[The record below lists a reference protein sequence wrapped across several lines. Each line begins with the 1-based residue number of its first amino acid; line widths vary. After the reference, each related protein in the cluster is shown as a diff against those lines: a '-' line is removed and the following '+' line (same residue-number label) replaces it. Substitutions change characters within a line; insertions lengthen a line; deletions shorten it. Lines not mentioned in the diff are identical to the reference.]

1 MKTTIIFILNY
12 LLNLVT
18 IFLKVVIFFTTP
30 LNYIQMLGMNE
41 NKCIGKNKNK
51 IRFATNGSV
60 YLLCTEFRL
69 L

>member
-1 MKTTIIFILNY
+1 MKTTIIFILSY

-41 NKCIGKNKNK
+41 SKCIGKNKK
-51 IRFATNGSV
+51 RFATNGSV